1 MTPLAHSAKPK
12 QGVGIQTY
20 ADHVTGVVSRAMAAA
35 HAAAYYSTVNGDALI
50 NVVRLAGEFHDLGK
64 LDPENQAVLA
74 SKRKAD
80 SLPVQHTDAGTAHLI
95 NENKAPAAA
104 LVRSHHIGLPDFVE
118 EGNKA
123 ESSVF
128 RDEKVSLHVN
138 QTLASL
144 LVAHRNSKCELPS
157 VEAPDNGLG
166 GDASIFFR
174 IALSCLA
181 DGDHTDTAVHY
192 GDYPTVER
200 NIDLR
205 AAERLAALDRY
216 VSALGNEKDN
226 RSRLRTEMYYAC
238 RNATIETGI
247 SSCDSPVG
255 TGKTTAV
262 MSHLLSQADSRRLRR
277 IIVVLPF
284 TNIITQSVAVYRKA
298 LVLPGENPEEVVAE
312 LHHRAD
318 FQDLRSRQLTAL
330 WKAPIIVTTAVSFFE
345 TLSSNR
351 PSTLRRLHNL
361 PGSAVFVDESHAA
374 LPAKLLPLAWHWIK
388 GFAEEWGCY
397 WVLASGSLNRFWE
410 IKEFD
415 EDEGRPEIPEI
426 VSDDL
431 RRGLSCYETKR
442 VSYRYHEKRLDEQ
455 SLVEFVQN
463 LPGPRIVI
471 CNTVQ
476 SAAAAADAYCR
487 KYGRQAVEHLS
498 TALTPNDRSETLD
511 RVKSRLLEAND
522 IDWTLFATSC
532 VEAGVD
538 ISFRTGIR
546 ELGSLVSLLQTAG
559 RVNRQGIYENAYIWT
574 VRLAETGLFK
584 IHPGLKNAAKVLKEY
599 CDTQKAI
606 GPELC
611 TEALRREVRLS
622 GEMTAA
628 LKENE
633 QKMRFPIVDKEFRVI
648 ASDTRLSVVESVLVQ
663 RIERHEKID
672 WRNLQR
678 GSVQIWG
685 YKLEALR
692 IPEFEQLPGVYKWNL
707 GYDSFLGYMA
717 GLLKIEAFV
726 SGQSGAI
733 IL

>member
-12 QGVGIQTY
+12 QGIGIQTY
-20 ADHVTGVVSRAMAAA
+20 ADHVSGVVSRAMAAA
-35 HAAAYYSTVNGDALI
+35 HAAARYSTINGDVLI
-50 NVVRLAGEFHDLGK
+50 DVVRSAGEFHDLGK
-64 LDPENQAVLA
+64 LDPDNQEVLA
-74 SKRKAD
+74 GKKKAD
-80 SLPVQHTDAGTAHLI
+80 CLPVQHTDAGTAHLMS
-95 NENKAPAAA
+95 ENKAPAAA

-118 EGNKA
+118 EGNRT

-128 RDEKVSLHVN
+128 RDDKVTAHVN
-138 QTLASL
+138 QTLAFL
-144 LVAHRNSKCELPS
+144 LDAHRNSGCVLPS
-157 VEAPDNGLG
+157 IIAPDIGLD

-192 GDYPTVER
+192 GDYP
-200 NIDLR
+200 IDEKPIDIR
-205 AAERLAALDRY
+205 AAERLGSLDRY
-216 VSALGNEKDN
+216 VSGLTKDDDR

-238 RNATIETGI
+238 RNTKTGTGI

-262 MSHLLSQADSRRLRR
+262 MSHLLSQADARGLRR

-318 FQDLRSRQLTAL
+318 FQDLNSRQLTAL

-345 TLSSNR
+345 TLSSHR

-397 WVLASGSLNRFWE
+397 WVLASGSLNRFWKIPEFDDKPPDVPEIISDELRNALSGYE
-410 IKEFD
+410 IK
-415 EDEGRPEIPEI
+415 
-426 VSDDL
+426 
-431 RRGLSCYETKR
+431 R
-442 VSYRYHEKRLDEQ
+442 VNYRYREESLDEE
-455 SLVEFVQN
+455 SFAEFVEN

-476 SAAAAADAYCR
+476 SAAAAADIYCR
-487 KYGRQAVEHLS
+487 KFGRQAVEHLS
-498 TALTPNDRSETLD
+498 TALTPTDRSETLS
-511 RVKSRLLEAND
+511 RVKSRLGQLHDND
-522 IDWTLFATSC
+522 WALFATSC

-538 ISFRTGIR
+538 ISFRTGVR

-559 RVNRQGIYENAYIWT
+559 RVNRQGIFDDAEVWT
-574 VRLAETGLFK
+574 IRLAENGLFK
-584 IHPGLKNAAKVLKEY
+584 THPGLKDAAKVLKEY
-599 CDTQKAI
+599 CDAKILI

-611 TEALRREVRLS
+611 TEALKREVRLS
-622 GEMTAA
+622 GNITTI
-628 LKENE
+628 LRDNE
-633 QKMRFPIVDKEFRVI
+633 AKMRFPIVDKDFRVI
-648 ASDTRLSVVESVLVQ
+648 DSDTKLSVVDSGLVQ

-672 WRNLQR
+672 WLTLQR

-692 IPEFEQLPGVYKWNL
+692 IPEFAQLPGIYKWNL

-717 GLLKIEAFV
+717 GLLKVEAFV
-726 SGQSGAI
+726 SGQSGAT